1 MKINLTSRELRL
13 LRALM
18 NGPVMRENADRI
30 AGCSN
35 SPELVRGLRHKGL
48 EIPCE
53 RVERFDR
60 DGNTCWPG
68 LYQLTPADKAIARDW
83 LK

>member
-1 MKINLTSRELRL
+1 MKRNLNPRQVRT
-13 LRALM
+13 LRALI
-18 NGPVMRENADRI
+18 NTPQMRENIDTI

-35 SPELVRGLRHKGL
+35 SPELIRGLRHKGL

-60 DGNTCWPG
+60 DGNACYPG
-68 LYQLTPADKAIARDW
+68 LYQLTLEDKAIVRDW
-83 LK
+83 LN